1 MVLLGKCAIIIY
13 FSRMEPK
20 YSKVGGKVI
29 FTNISRRQHRNLG
42 RERHGENPLAF
53 GGNFPALIKEK
64 SWLAV
69 AQLCNHRYGAVCSL
83 LERHKF
89 AVNHSTISLLGLHTL
104 IWRHCSAIIDS
115 FVYKMQPLGT
125 EFAIQK
131 S

>member
-1 MVLLGKCAIIIY
+1 
-13 FSRMEPK
+13 MEPK
-20 YSKVGGKVI
+20 YYKVGGKVI
-29 FTNISRRQHRNLG
+29 FTNFFRRQHHFNARNLG
-42 RERHGENPLAF
+42 RVRQGEDPLAF

-115 FVYKMQPLGT
+115 FVYKMQPLSN
-125 EFAIQK
+125 EFAIPK